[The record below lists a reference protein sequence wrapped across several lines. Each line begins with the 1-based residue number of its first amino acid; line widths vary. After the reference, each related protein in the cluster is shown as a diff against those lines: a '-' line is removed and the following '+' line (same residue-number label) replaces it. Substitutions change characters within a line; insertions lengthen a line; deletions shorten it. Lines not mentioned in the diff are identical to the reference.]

1 MSQALAQR
9 LQKAIQKIQKQHPDA
24 ILQLNEGA
32 SEADFSALEAAVW
45 LQLPDDIKEVY
56 RVCNGQSEDSAFLFA
71 GQEWLSLA
79 RIGEEWSVWKG
90 LYDSGDFP
98 NEEEGQSAPDDAAV
112 RSLWW
117 SPKWLPFT
125 HDGAGNHLCWDF
137 DPSDEGNAGQ
147 VIHYY
152 HDDALIEL
160 KAASFTEW
168 LEEYVEAVEESDFV
182 FAPDHNAIIDA
193 EILFAEEEERS
204 LSPEE
209 LALQQKWQQTQ
220 TEMEQSLQ
228 AVFDDAGE
236 MDMKQVLNLMKKVQG
251 VDAGASNAQWDEVQQ
266 AFAQLEQDLRESEG
280 LEPEGD
286 ADTEQSSEAANK
298 PQPQAQNKPE

>member
-1 MSQALAQR
+1 M
-9 LQKAIQKIQKQHPDA
+9 
-24 ILQLNEGA
+24 
-32 SEADFSALEAAVW
+32 
-45 LQLPDDIKEVY
+45 
-56 RVCNGQSEDSAFLFA
+56 
-71 GQEWLSLA
+71 
-79 RIGEEWSVWKG
+79 
-90 LYDSGDFP
+90 
-98 NEEEGQSAPDDAAV
+98 
-112 RSLWW
+112 
-117 SPKWLPFT
+117 
-125 HDGAGNHLCWDF
+125 CWDF
-137 DPSDEGNAGQ
+137 DPSDEGNTGQ

-160 KAASFTEW
+160 KAASFIEW

-182 FAPDHNAIIDA
+182 FAPDYNAIIDA

-251 VDAGASNAQWDEVQQ
+251 VDADASNAQWDEVQQ
-266 AFAQLEQDLRESEG
+266 AFAQLEQDLRESED
-280 LEPEGD
+280 LESESD
-286 ADTEQSSEAANK
+286 ADTEQESESASTNQ
-298 PQPQAQNKPE
+298 PQPQKKPD

>member
-1 MSQALAQR
+1 MSSALAQR

-24 ILQLNEGA
+24 LLQLNEGA
-32 SEADFSALEAAVW
+32 SEADFSALEAALW
-45 LQLPDDIKEVY
+45 LQLPEDIKAVY
-56 RVCNGQSEDSAFLFA
+56 RVCNGQSEDSAYLFA

-79 RIGEEWSVWKG
+79 RIAEEWGVWKG

-98 NEEEGQSAPDDAAV
+98 NDEEGQSAPDDAAV

-117 SPKWLPFT
+117 SPKWIPFT

-137 DPSDEGNAGQ
+137 DPSADGDAGQ

-160 KAASFTEW
+160 KAASFDEW
-168 LEEYVEAVEESDFV
+168 LEEYVEALEESDFV
-182 FAPDHNAIIDA
+182 FAPEYNAIIDA

-204 LSPEE
+204 LSPED
-209 LALQQKWQQTQ
+209 LVLRDKWQHTQ
-220 TEMEQSLQ
+220 AEMEQSLQ

-251 VDAGASNAQWDEVQQ
+251 VDADASNAHWDEVED
-266 AFAQLEQDLRESEG
+266 AFSQLEQELRAQEG
-280 LEPEGD
+280 LDSSVSTDVDD
-286 ADTEQSSEAANK
+286 AAATPAPTAA
-298 PQPQAQNKPE
+298 PQPGQD